1 MSLAHLKTLR
11 VIRKLDWSFWTFI
24 KPPSPGS
31 SHQNHHQAE
40 LQSWEH
46 SLQNLQQ
53 TLNATPHRTPENTPQ
68 TINRERVRE
77 VDWQRG
83 LICVNQLNL
92 FLVTPDSALSLLL
105 WVYVSRPHSDCS
117 QSLGP
122 SEVLTSI
129 TALWVSSCAES
140 SQAELLLIWYTR
152 WRWGALHLHHHHIL
166 QTCFVSWMN
175 EAELRNAEGQD
186 PSETLN
192 LLQVRR
198 PSWSSPGSQ

>member
-53 TLNATPHRTPENTPQ
+53 TLNATPHHTPENTPQ

-92 FLVTPDSALSLLL
+92 FLVTPDSALS
-105 WVYVSRPHSDCS
+105 YCESM
-117 QSLGP
+117 SLGLTVTVLL
-122 SEVLTSI
+122 SEFRTIWGSHIHHSSVSEQLCRVLTSWAV
-129 TALWVSSCAES
+129 TDLVYTLKMRSPSSSSPSHPSDLLRFLNEWSWAE
-140 SQAELLLIWYTR
+140 ER
-152 WRWGALHLHHHHIL
+152 WRSGSIRDIKPA
-166 QTCFVSWMN
+166 
-175 EAELRNAEGQD
+175 AG
-186 PSETLN
+186 SETQLI
-192 LLQVRR
+192 QSR
-198 PSWSSPGSQ
+198 